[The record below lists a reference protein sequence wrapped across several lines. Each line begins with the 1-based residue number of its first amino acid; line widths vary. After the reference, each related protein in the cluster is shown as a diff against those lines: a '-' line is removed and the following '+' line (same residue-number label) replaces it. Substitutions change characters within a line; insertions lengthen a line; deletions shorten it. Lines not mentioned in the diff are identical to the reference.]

1 MIPNY
6 AELHCLTNYSFLRG
20 ASHPEELVERA
31 AELGYSALAITD
43 ECSVAGVVRAH
54 VAAKKTKVKL
64 IVGSELT
71 LSDGMK
77 LVLLAKDIR
86 GYEALC
92 GLITKARRAAPKGE
106 YRLERGDFPER
117 VEGLVAL
124 WVPPDNP
131 KMVSDPNFLAQ
142 RFPGNAFIAV
152 ELHRGADDAARIAQ
166 LEVLGHEL

>member
-6 AELHCLTNYSFLRG
+6 AELHCLSNYTFLRG
-20 ASHPEELVERA
+20 ASDPEELVERA
-31 AELGYSALAITD
+31 VELGYSALAITD

-54 VAAKKTKVKL
+54 VAAKKTKLKL
-64 IVGSELT
+64 IVGSEIT
-71 LSDGMK
+71 LADGMK

-86 GYEALC
+86 GYETLC

-106 YRLERGDFPER
+106 YRLEQADFPEI

-124 WVPPDNP
+124 WVPDETL
-131 KMVSDPNFLAQ
+131 SQARGGFLS

-152 ELHRGADDAARIAQ
+152 ALHRGADDATRVAQ
-166 LEVLGHEL
+166 LEALG